1 MKVGIKIK
9 TFIGIVIAFLLVLL
23 SFFEIIDYNFNYLE
37 YERVY
42 NIGNE
47 AVDWKYQSG
56 QNFITWNI
64 GLIIIAVLYIIV
76 NLFFFFK
83 FKEKKFLKIII
94 LCAEIIFLIWIIW
107 HLYEWYL
114 IDFDH

>member
-9 TFIGIVIAFLLVLL
+9 TFVGIAIAFIFALL

-42 NIGNE
+42 HIGSE
-47 AVDWKYQSG
+47 GVEWKYQSR
-56 QNFITWNI
+56 QNFIAWNI

-76 NLFFFFK
+76 NLFFLFRL
-83 FKEKKFLKIII
+83 KENKFLKFII
-94 LCAEIIFLIWIIW
+94 LCVEIIFLIWIIW
-107 HLYEWYL
+107 FLYEWYL